1 MKIVIDYQP
10 RQNTSRLRG
19 VGRVTYML
27 SKNIVKFYQN
37 KKIEFL
43 LNTSFKK
50 NLGIVKKEIENFGP
64 NIKLKTWNTKGNLS
78 FFGNNHNDEFKKANK
93 ILKNKLSYKKPFIY
107 LVTGLLDCLHENT
120 YHYISKEKNIIKIL
134 IFYDLIPLKNKKNFL
149 KSNYDFQK
157 LYIKN
162 LKTIK
167 NFNKI
172 FAISE
177 NVKQDLIKYLKISKN
192 KISILPLS
200 SDAYFK
206 KIKISKEE
214 KLSFLKKFNI
224 NERFILYLGPTDL
237 RKNLIKL
244 FEGFKIFKKKN
255 DDNIKLVIVGSLGEE
270 YQLYKDTLISL
281 DLEGFVIFTNYVDD
295 KDARFFY
302 NLCTLFVFPSL
313 GEGFGLPILEAMK
326 CGANVIC
333 SNNSSIKEILLLKK
347 NLFNPKNSYSIA
359 KVIEDNL
366 IEKNSIERKKLIYNI
381 TKKYN
386 WNNTIKFFD
395 KEIRK
400 VYENITYL

>member
-1 MKIVIDYQP
+1 M
-10 RQNTSRLRG
+10 
-19 VGRVTYML
+19 
-27 SKNIVKFYQN
+27 
-37 KKIEFL
+37 
-43 LNTSFKK
+43 
-50 NLGIVKKEIENFGP
+50 
-64 NIKLKTWNTKGNLS
+64 
-78 FFGNNHNDEFKKANK
+78 
-93 ILKNKLSYKKPFIY
+93 
-107 LVTGLLDCLHENT
+107 
-120 YHYISKEKNIIKIL
+120 
-134 IFYDLIPLKNKKNFL
+134 
-149 KSNYDFQK
+149 
-157 LYIKN
+157 
-162 LKTIK
+162 
-167 NFNKI
+167 
-172 FAISE
+172 
-177 NVKQDLIKYLKISKN
+177 
-192 KISILPLS
+192 
-200 SDAYFK
+200 
-206 KIKISKEE
+206 
-214 KLSFLKKFNI
+214 
-224 NERFILYLGPTDL
+224 
-237 RKNLIKL
+237 
-244 FEGFKIFKKKN
+244 
-255 DDNIKLVIVGSLGEE
+255 GEE